1 MTPESTHRHVPAALH
16 DDLSKVTGTIRFV
29 TLWGAVIN
37 LLLSILKAGIG
48 IMSGSQA
55 LVADAVH
62 SLSDLA
68 TDIAVLFGAPY
79 WSAPAD
85 ADHPYGHGRIE
96 TAVTVFIGA
105 ALGAVGI
112 GLGFKAIMTLAQQH
126 GNAPGWAAFG
136 TALVSI
142 VVKEAL
148 YQWTIRVGKQVR
160 SSAVVANA
168 WHHRSDSLSSVPVAI
183 AVLGTKLY
191 PQLSFLDHLA
201 TLVVGVFILQ
211 AAWMILWPAMN
222 QLVDRGATEEEQR
235 QLRELVVKIPGV
247 HDLHAL
253 RTRHIGPGLQVDL
266 HVLVDPDLSVREGH
280 NISGRVKQGLVDGNP
295 DVVDVLI
302 HIEPYE
308 EAHEPAKD
316 SL

>member
-1 MTPESTHRHVPAALH
+1 MNREPTHRAVPVSLH
-16 DDLSKVTGTIRFV
+16 DAPAGATETIRFV
-29 TLWGAVIN
+29 TLWGAAVN
-37 LLLSILKAGIG
+37 LLLSLLKAGVG
-48 IMSGSQA
+48 VMSGSQA

-68 TDIAVLFGAPY
+68 TDFAVLFGAPY

-85 ADHPYGHGRIE
+85 EDHPYGHGRIE
-96 TAVTVFIGA
+96 TAITVFIGA
-105 ALGAVGI
+105 ALGVVGI
-112 GLGFKAIMTLAQQH
+112 GLGYKAIMTIAQHH
-126 GNAPGWAAFG
+126 GNAPGWTAFG
-136 TALVSI
+136 AALVSI
-142 VVKEAL
+142 IVKEAL
-148 YQWTIRVGKQVR
+148 YQWTMRVGKRVR

-168 WHHRSDSLSSVPVAI
+168 WHHRSDSLSSIPVAV
-183 AVLGTKLY
+183 AVLGTKIY
-191 PQLSFLDHLA
+191 PQLTFLDHLA
-201 TLVVGVFILQ
+201 TLVVGIFILQ

-235 QLRELVVKIPGV
+235 QLRELVSKIPGV

-280 NISGRVKQGLVDGNP
+280 VIAGKVKKQLVDGHP

-308 EAHEPAKD
+308 EVHEPAKD